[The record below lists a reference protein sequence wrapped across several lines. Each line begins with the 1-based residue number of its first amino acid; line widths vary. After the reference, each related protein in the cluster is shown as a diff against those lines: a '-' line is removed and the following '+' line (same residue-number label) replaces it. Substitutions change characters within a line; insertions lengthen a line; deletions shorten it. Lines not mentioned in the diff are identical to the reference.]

1 MFIAGISGI
10 TNIMILILLA
20 FMNGIVVQPITQLI
34 LTYDFPNGLIGF
46 DMVIVIEA
54 LIAVMC
60 LVAGAISVWVF
71 FQEAFSAVSY
81 FPEV

>member
-1 MFIAGISGI
+1 MFIAGLSGI

-20 FMNGIVVQPITQLI
+20 FMNGIIVQPLTELI
-34 LTYDFPNGLIGF
+34 LTYDLPNGLIGF
-46 DMVIVIEA
+46 DMVIIIEA
-54 LIAVMC
+54 LIAIMC
-60 LVAGAISVWVF
+60 LVGGVISVWGF